1 MHFCNGN
8 IYNREWKNGLREGNG
23 VMYYNDGKIEK
34 GFWKNDICME
44 INSFI

>member
-1 MHFCNGN
+1 
-8 IYNREWKNGLREGNG
+8 
-23 VMYYNDGKIEK
+23 MYYNDGKIEK